1 MILDLNFVYQALEH
15 TLPAANA
22 PVVKIS
28 TDSRQTQD
36 GCVFFALQ
44 GERFDAHDFVADVL
58 AKNPLAVVVRADFA
72 LDDARLI
79 KVENTQQALADL
91 AHAWR
96 MAINPKVFG
105 ITGSSGKTTV
115 KEMLTCILRFDAGS
129 EKVWATQGNFNNE
142 IGLPLT
148 LLQLTEQHQY
158 AVIEMGMNHF
168 GELSR
173 LTRIACPD
181 VALVNNAQRVHI
193 GCGFDGV
200 ADIAKAKSEIYE
212 GLSEAGIGI
221 YPAED
226 QYAEVFKSAIASKTA
241 ISFGLSQGDT
251 FASEIKLAP
260 LSSEFVLHAKG
271 QTQKISLPVAGR
283 HNVSNA
289 LAAVS
294 LALQAGISLES
305 CAKALESFQNIKGR
319 LQQKVAQ
326 NGAKLIDDTY
336 NANPDSMRSAID
348 VLVQFPAPR
357 ILVMG
362 DLGELGDTAPQLHA
376 EVGDYARVSGVTHFF
391 TLGELSKHAAKSY
404 GASAR
409 HFADV
414 DALVAAVR
422 ALLNNETTVLVKGSR
437 FMKMERV
444 VEALTAPCGS

>member
-1 MILDLNFVYQALEH
+1 MILDLNFVYQ
-15 TLPAANA
+15 TLGRVLSTANA

-28 TDSRQTQD
+28 TDSRQPQD

-58 AKNPLAVVVRADFA
+58 TKNPLAVVVREDFP
-72 LDDARLI
+72 LNDERLI
-79 KVENTQQALADL
+79 KVQNTQKALADL

-96 MAINPKVFG
+96 MAINPTVFG

-115 KEMLTCILRFDAGS
+115 KEMLTCILRYAAGA

-200 ADIAKAKSEIYE
+200 ADIARAKSEIYE
-212 GLSEAGIGI
+212 GLSDQGIGI

-226 QYAEVFKSAIASKTA
+226 QYAEVFKSAISHKRAV
-241 ISFGLSQGDT
+241 SFGLNRGDI
-251 FASEIKLAP
+251 FAREIKLAP
-260 LSSEFVLHAKG
+260 LSSEFVLHIEG
-271 QTQKISLPVAGR
+271 QAQTMSLPVAGR
-283 HNVSNA
+283 HNISNA

-294 LALQAGISLES
+294 LALQVGISLEN
-305 CAKALESFQNIKGR
+305 CAKALAGFQNIKGR

-348 VLVQFPAPR
+348 VLVQFPAPQ

-376 EVGDYARVSGVTHFF
+376 EVGDYARLSGVTYFF
-391 TLGELSKHAAKSY
+391 TLGELSEYAAKSY
-404 GASAR
+404 GPSAK

-414 DALVAAVR
+414 DMLVAAVR
-422 ALLNNETTVLVKGSR
+422 ALSDDKTTVLVKGSR

>member
-1 MILDLNFVYQALEH
+1 MILDLNFVYQALGQA
-15 TLPAANA
+15 LPATNA

-28 TDSRQTQD
+28 TDSRQPQD
-36 GCVFFALQ
+36 GCIFFALQ

-58 AKNPLAVVVRADFA
+58 TKNPLAVVVRADFA
-72 LDDARLI
+72 LDDERLI
-79 KVENTQQALADL
+79 KVDNTQQALADL
-91 AHAWR
+91 ARAWR
-96 MAINPKVFG
+96 NQMNPKVFG

-115 KEMLTCILRFDAGS
+115 KEMLTCILRFNVGS

-212 GLSEAGIGI
+212 GLNEQGIGI
-221 YPAED
+221 YLAED
-226 QYAEVFKSAIASKTA
+226 QYAAVFKSAISPRTA
-241 ISFGLSQGDT
+241 VSFGLSQGDI

-260 LSSEFVLHAKG
+260 LSSEFVLHIKE

-283 HNVSNA
+283 HNISNA

-294 LALQAGISLES
+294 LALQAGISLEN
-305 CAKALESFQNIKGR
+305 CAKALENFQNIKGR

-348 VLVQFPAPR
+348 VLVQFPEPR

-376 EVGDYARVSGVTHFF
+376 EVGEYARLSGVTYFF
-391 TLGELSKHAAKSY
+391 TLGELSDYAAKSY

-414 DALVAAVR
+414 DMLVAAVR
-422 ALLNNETTVLVKGSR
+422 ALLNDKTTVLVKGSR

>member
-1 MILDLNFVYQALEH
+1 MDLNFVYNILGHALSRE
-15 TLPAANA
+15 NA
-22 PVVKIS
+22 QVIKVS
-28 TDSRQTQD
+28 TDSRLAQD

-44 GERFDAHDFVADVL
+44 GERFDAHDFVPDVL
-58 AKNPLAVVVRADFA
+58 SKNPLAVVVRADFP
-72 LDDARLI
+72 LTDERLI
-79 KVENTQQALADL
+79 KVANPQQALANL

-96 MAINPKVFG
+96 MKVNPKVFG

-115 KEMLTCILRFDAGS
+115 KEMLTCILRHHAG
-129 EKVWATQGNFNNE
+129 EEQVWATLGNFNNE

-148 LLQLTEQHQY
+148 LLQLTDKHKY

-181 VALVNNAQRVHI
+181 IALVNNAQRVHI

-212 GLSEAGIGI
+212 GLNEAGVGI

-226 QYAEVFKSAIASKTA
+226 KYAEVFKSAIATKKEV
-241 ISFGLSQGDT
+241 SFGLAQGDV
-251 FASEIKLAP
+251 FASDIKLAP
-260 LSSEFVLHAKG
+260 LSSEFVLHVKG
-271 QTQKISLPVAGR
+271 QAQKISLPVAGQ
-283 HNVSNA
+283 HNISNA
-289 LAAVS
+289 LAAVA
-294 LALQAGISLES
+294 LAVQADIPLNS
-305 CAKALESFQNIKGR
+305 CAAALANFKNIKGR

-326 NGAKLIDDTY
+326 NNAKLIDDTY

-348 VLVQFPAPR
+348 VLVQFPSPR

-376 EVGDYARVSGVTHFF
+376 EVGDYARQSGVTYFF
-391 TLGELSKHAAKSY
+391 TLGELSEYAAKSY
-404 GASAR
+404 GSSAR

-414 DALVAAVR
+414 ATLVAAVR
-422 ALLNNETTVLVKGSR
+422 ALLNKETTILVKGSR

-444 VEALTAPCGS
+444 VEALIAPYGS